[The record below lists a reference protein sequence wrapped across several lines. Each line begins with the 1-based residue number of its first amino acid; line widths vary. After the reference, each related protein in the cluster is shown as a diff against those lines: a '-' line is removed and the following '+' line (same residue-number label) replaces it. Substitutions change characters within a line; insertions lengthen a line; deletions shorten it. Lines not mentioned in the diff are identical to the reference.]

1 VSELTRRVLFSLVG
15 APVTVALIYFGGW
28 VLAATLGAIA
38 AAAAWEVFRM
48 ARAGGMN
55 PMAPSGIG
63 LAAAIPLF
71 VHAHYLGIF
80 TTSIAAEAVLFL
92 ALVAGVLW
100 FRGVEGRPFIAVSVT
115 VFGVLYAA
123 MITFIYPLRYHD
135 YAVGAGAG
143 TALVMFPVFAVW
155 GTDTGAYTFGRLF
168 GKRKLMPSVSPG
180 KTIAGAIGG
189 LFVAIVMCWL
199 YSKAILEPLA
209 HLALS
214 PAGIVIFATAI
225 SVAAQVGDL
234 FESLL
239 KRDAGVKNSSAL
251 VPGHG
256 GILDRIDSQLF
267 ALPVAYLII
276 GYLLIPMPG

>member
-1 VSELTRRVLFSLVG
+1 MSELTRRVLFSLAG
-15 APVTVALIYFGGW
+15 APLTVAIIYFGGW
-28 VLAATLGAIA
+28 ILAATLGAVA
-38 AAAAWEVFRM
+38 ATAAWEVFRM
-48 ARAGGMN
+48 ARAGGDS
-55 PMAPSGIG
+55 PMAPSGIV
-63 LAAAIPLF
+63 LAAAIPLL
-71 VHAHYLGIF
+71 VHAHYLGLFTLPIAGGAVIF
-80 TTSIAAEAVLFL
+80 LI
-92 ALVAGVLW
+92 LVASVIWL
-100 FRGVEGRPFIAVSVT
+100 RGVEGRPFVAVSVT

-143 TALVMFPVFAVW
+143 TALVMFPIFVVW

-168 GKRKLMPSVSPG
+168 GKKKLMPSVSPG

-189 LFVAIVMCWL
+189 LFVAIVTCWL

-214 PAGIVIFATAI
+214 PAGIVVFAMAI
-225 SVAAQVGDL
+225 SIAAQTGDL
-234 FESLL
+234 LESLL
-239 KRDAGVKNSSAL
+239 KRDSGVKDSSAL

-256 GILDRIDSQLF
+256 GLLDRIDSQLF

>member
-1 VSELTRRVLFSLVG
+1 MSELTRRILFSLAG
-15 APVTVALIYFGGW
+15 APVTVAIIYFGGW
-28 VLAATLGAIA
+28 LLAATLGAIA
-38 AAAAWEVFRM
+38 ATAAWEVFRM
-48 ARAGGMN
+48 ARAGGAK
-55 PMAPSGIG
+55 PMEPSGIV
-63 LAAAIPLF
+63 LAAAIPLL
-71 VHAHYLGIF
+71 VHAHYLGLFTLPIVGAAVIF
-80 TTSIAAEAVLFL
+80 LI
-92 ALVAGVLW
+92 LVASVIWL
-100 FRGVEGRPFIAVSVT
+100 RGVEGRPFIALSVT

-143 TALVMFPVFAVW
+143 TALVMFPIFVVW

-189 LFVAIVMCWL
+189 LFVAIVIAWL

-214 PAGIVIFATAI
+214 PAGVVIFAIAI
-225 SVAAQVGDL
+225 SIAAQTGDL
-234 FESLL
+234 LESLL
-239 KRDAGVKNSSAL
+239 KRDAGIKDSSAL

-276 GYLLIPMPG
+276 GYLLMPMPG

>member
-28 VLAATLGAIA
+28 LLAATLGAIA
-38 AAAAWEVFRM
+38 ATAAWEVFRM

-55 PMAPSGIG
+55 PMAPSGIA

-80 TTSIAAEAVLFL
+80 TPSIAAEAVLFL
-92 ALVAGVLW
+92 ALVASVLW
-100 FRGVEGRPFIAVSVT
+100 FRGVDGRPFIAVSVT

-189 LFVAIVMCWL
+189 LFVAIAMCWL

-225 SVAAQVGDL
+225 SIAAQVGDL

-276 GYLLIPMPG
+276 GYLLIPLPG

>member
-15 APVTVALIYFGGW
+15 APLTVAIIYFGGW
-28 VLAATLGAIA
+28 LLAATLGAVA
-38 AAAAWEVFRM
+38 ATAAWEVFRM
-48 ARAGGMN
+48 ARAGGAN
-55 PMAPSGIG
+55 PMERSGIV
-63 LAAAIPLF
+63 LAAAIPLL
-71 VHAHYLGIF
+71 VHAHYLGLFTVPIAGAALIF
-80 TTSIAAEAVLFL
+80 LVLTASVIWL
-92 ALVAGVLW
+92 
-100 FRGVEGRPFIAVSVT
+100 RGVEGRPFIAVSVT
-115 VFGVLYAA
+115 VFGVIYAA

-143 TALVMFPVFAVW
+143 TALVMFPVFVVW

-180 KTIAGAIGG
+180 KTNAGAIGG
-189 LFVAIVMCWL
+189 LFVAVVIAWL

-214 PAGIVIFATAI
+214 PAGVVIFAMAI
-225 SVAAQVGDL
+225 SIAAQTGDL
-234 FESLL
+234 LESLL
-239 KRDAGVKNSSAL
+239 KRDAGVKDSSAL

>member
-15 APVTVALIYFGGW
+15 APLTVAIIYFGGW
-28 VLAATLGAIA
+28 LLAATLGAVA
-38 AAAAWEVFRM
+38 ATATWEVFRM
-48 ARAGGMN
+48 ARAGGAN
-55 PMAPSGIG
+55 PMGRSGIV
-63 LAAAIPLF
+63 LAAAIPLL
-71 VHAHYLGIF
+71 VHAHYLGLFTVPIAGAALIF
-80 TTSIAAEAVLFL
+80 LILTASVIWL
-92 ALVAGVLW
+92 
-100 FRGVEGRPFIAVSVT
+100 RGVEGRPFIAVSVT
-115 VFGVLYAA
+115 LFGVIYAA

-143 TALVMFPVFAVW
+143 TALVMFPVFVVW

-189 LFVAIVMCWL
+189 LFVAIVVGWL

-214 PAGIVIFATAI
+214 PAGVVIFAMAI
-225 SVAAQVGDL
+225 SIAAQTGDL
-234 FESLL
+234 LESLL
-239 KRDAGVKNSSAL
+239 KRDAGVKDSSSL

>member
-28 VLAATLGAIA
+28 VMAATLGAIA
-38 AAAAWEVFRM
+38 ATAAWEVFRM

-55 PMAPSGIG
+55 PMATTGIA
-63 LAAAIPLF
+63 LAGAIPLF
-71 VHAHYLGIF
+71 VHAHYLGLF
-80 TTSIAAEAVLFL
+80 TLPIAAEAVIFL
-92 ALVAGVLW
+92 ALIASVLW
-100 FRGVEGRPFIAVSVT
+100 LRGVEAHPLIAVSVT

-143 TALVMFPVFAVW
+143 TALVMFPIFLVW

-189 LFVAIVMCWL
+189 LFVTIAVCWL
-199 YSKAILEPLA
+199 YSKAILEPIA

-214 PAGIVIFATAI
+214 PTGIVLFATAI
-225 SVAAQVGDL
+225 SVAAQIGDL
-234 FESLL
+234 FESML

-256 GILDRIDSQLF
+256 GVLDRIDSQLF
-267 ALPVAYLII
+267 AIPIAYLII
-276 GYLLIPMPG
+276 GYLLIPMSG

>member
-1 VSELTRRVLFSLVG
+1 MSELTRRVLFSLVG
-15 APVTVALIYFGGW
+15 APLTVAIIYFGGW
-28 VLAATLGAIA
+28 LLAATLGAVA
-38 AAAAWEVFRM
+38 ATAAWEVFRM
-48 ARAGGMN
+48 ARAGGAN
-55 PMAPSGIG
+55 PMERSGIV
-63 LAAAIPLF
+63 LAAAIPLL
-71 VHAHYLGIF
+71 VHAHYLGLFTLPIAGAALIF
-80 TTSIAAEAVLFL
+80 LILTASVIWL
-92 ALVAGVLW
+92 
-100 FRGVEGRPFIAVSVT
+100 RGVEGRPFIAVSVT
-115 VFGVLYAA
+115 AFGVIYAA

-143 TALVMFPVFAVW
+143 TALVMFPVFVVW

-180 KTIAGAIGG
+180 KTTAGAIGG
-189 LFVAIVMCWL
+189 LFVAVVVGWL

-214 PAGIVIFATAI
+214 PAGVVIFAVAI
-225 SVAAQVGDL
+225 SIAAQTGDL
-234 FESLL
+234 LESLL
-239 KRDAGVKNSSAL
+239 KRDAGVKDSSAL

>member
-1 VSELTRRVLFSLVG
+1 MSELTRRVLFSLVG
-15 APVTVALIYFGGW
+15 APLTVAIIYFGGW
-28 VLAATLGAIA
+28 LLAATLGAVA
-38 AAAAWEVFRM
+38 ATAAWEVFRM
-48 ARAGGMN
+48 ARAGGAN
-55 PMAPSGIG
+55 PMERSGIV
-63 LAAAIPLF
+63 LAAAIPLL
-71 VHAHYLGIF
+71 VHAHYLGLFTLPIAGAALIF
-80 TTSIAAEAVLFL
+80 LILTASVIWL
-92 ALVAGVLW
+92 
-100 FRGVEGRPFIAVSVT
+100 RGVEGHPFTAVSVT
-115 VFGVLYAA
+115 VFGVIYAA

-143 TALVMFPVFAVW
+143 TALVMFPVFVVW

-180 KTIAGAIGG
+180 KTTAGAIGG
-189 LFVAIVMCWL
+189 LFVAVVVGWL

-214 PAGIVIFATAI
+214 PAGVVIFAVAI
-225 SVAAQVGDL
+225 SIAAQTGDL
-234 FESLL
+234 LESLL
-239 KRDAGVKNSSAL
+239 KRDAGVKDSSAL

>member
-15 APVTVALIYFGGW
+15 APLTVAIIYFGGW
-28 VLAATLGAIA
+28 LLAATLGAVA
-38 AAAAWEVFRM
+38 ATAAWEVFRM
-48 ARAGGMN
+48 ARAGGAN
-55 PMAPSGIG
+55 PMERSGIV
-63 LAAAIPLF
+63 LAAAIPLL
-71 VHAHYLGIF
+71 VHAHYLGLFTVPIAGAALIF
-80 TTSIAAEAVLFL
+80 LVLTASVIWL
-92 ALVAGVLW
+92 
-100 FRGVEGRPFIAVSVT
+100 RGVEGRPFIAVSVT
-115 VFGVLYAA
+115 VFGVIYAA

-143 TALVMFPVFAVW
+143 TALVMFPVFVVW

-180 KTIAGAIGG
+180 KTNAGAIGG
-189 LFVAIVMCWL
+189 LFVAVVIAWL

-214 PAGIVIFATAI
+214 PAGVVTFAMAI
-225 SVAAQVGDL
+225 SIAAQTGDL
-234 FESLL
+234 LESLL
-239 KRDAGVKNSSAL
+239 KRDAGVKDSSAL

>member
-1 VSELTRRVLFSLVG
+1 MSELTRRVLFSLVG

-28 VLAATLGAIA
+28 VLAAALGAIA
-38 AAAAWEVFRM
+38 ATAAWEVFRM

-55 PMAPSGIG
+55 PMAVIGIAV
-63 LAAAIPLF
+63 AAAIPLF

-80 TTSIAAEAVLFL
+80 TPSIAAEEVVFL
-92 ALVAGVLW
+92 AIIASVLW
-100 FRGVEGRPFIAVSVT
+100 VRGVEGHPFVAVSVT
-115 VFGVLYAA
+115 VFGILYAA

-143 TALVMFPVFAVW
+143 TALVMFPIFAVW

-189 LFVAIVMCWL
+189 LFVAIVVCWL
-199 YSKAILEPLA
+199 YSKAILEPIA

-214 PAGIVIFATAI
+214 PWGMVIFAIAI
-225 SVAAQVGDL
+225 SIAAQIGDL

-267 ALPVAYLII
+267 AIPVAYLII
-276 GYLLIPMPG
+276 GYLLIPKSG

>member
-15 APVTVALIYFGGW
+15 APLTVAIIYFGGW
-28 VLAATLGAIA
+28 LLAATLGAVA
-38 AAAAWEVFRM
+38 ATAAWEVFRM
-48 ARAGGMN
+48 ARAGGAN
-55 PMAPSGIG
+55 PMERSGIV
-63 LAAAIPLF
+63 LAAAIPLL
-71 VHAHYLGIF
+71 VHAHYLGLFTLPIAGAALIF
-80 TTSIAAEAVLFL
+80 LILTASVIWL
-92 ALVAGVLW
+92 
-100 FRGVEGRPFIAVSVT
+100 RGVEGRPFIAVSVT
-115 VFGVLYAA
+115 VFGVIYAA

-143 TALVMFPVFAVW
+143 TALVMFPVFVVW

-189 LFVAIVMCWL
+189 LFVAVVVGWL

-214 PAGIVIFATAI
+214 PAGLVIFALAI
-225 SVAAQVGDL
+225 SIAAQTGDL
-234 FESLL
+234 LESLL
-239 KRDAGVKNSSAL
+239 KRDAGVKDSSAL

-276 GYLLIPMPG
+276 GYLLIAMPG

>member
-1 VSELTRRVLFSLVG
+1 VSELTRRILFSLVG
-15 APVTVALIYFGGW
+15 APVTVAIIYFGGW
-28 VLAATLGAIA
+28 LLAATLGAIA
-38 AAAAWEVFRM
+38 ATAAWEVFRM
-48 ARAGGMN
+48 ARAGGAN
-55 PMAPSGIG
+55 PMERTGII
-63 LAAAIPLF
+63 LAAAIPLL
-71 VHAHYLGIF
+71 VHAHYLGLFTLPIAGGALIF
-80 TTSIAAEAVLFL
+80 L
-92 ALVAGVLW
+92 LVTASVLW
-100 FRGVEGRPFIAVSVT
+100 LRGVEGHPFVAVSVT
-115 VFGVLYAA
+115 MFGVIYAA

-143 TALVMFPVFAVW
+143 TALVMFPIFAVW

-189 LFVAIVMCWL
+189 LFVAIVIAWL
-199 YSKAILEPLA
+199 YSKAILEPVA

-214 PAGIVIFATAI
+214 PAGVVIFATAI
-225 SVAAQVGDL
+225 SVAAQTGDL

-239 KRDAGVKNSSAL
+239 KRDAGVKDSSAL